1 LTIADGTELFE
12 TAKEGNA
19 ANESP
24 EKGEVIWRDDHGVTC
39 RRWNWR
45 QGTRTRLDSNTKR
58 MWFILESLPD
68 MPMEALIA
76 AGAELSSGLR
86 QVMPDA
92 KIESQV
98 IEFY

>member
-1 LTIADGTELFE
+1 
-12 TAKEGNA
+12 
-19 ANESP
+19 
-24 EKGEVIWRDDHGVTC
+24 
-39 RRWNWR
+39 
-45 QGTRTRLDSNTKR
+45 